1 MAITT
6 YESAVAQL
14 TKVRGDYQT
23 LVRDRRTTAR
33 AMLAEADAQLPI
45 IRKADVEAVT
55 YLIHLTTLGQAAG
68 TSAALKARI
77 AGLLAEHALIKS
89 EQAQES

>member
-45 IRKADVEAVT
+45 IREADAEAVT
-55 YLIHLTTLGQAAG
+55 YLTTLGQAAG